1 MQLPKRYVVFFLLYA
16 FLLLYFYVPVSLPSL
31 LTADPAYLL
40 DEGFIAVYF
49 CQEIDCAQLLAN
61 LLVASN
67 SSVCAFYDVKDS
79 ATLQTLHQVNASV
92 LLFEKNYDSNLHASF
107 TPVASKGLM
116 HHKFCVF
123 NDTYVLTGT
132 WNPTDRGTLYNDNYV
147 LFIASPRIAKHYL
160 RAYDYLQDRTLAVS
174 PLYVNLSG
182 TLIDVYFCPLHDCE
196 QQIITTLQQ
205 ATFAIRQLAFTFTSE
220 PIAHELRTLALQDI
234 NITIIFEKTRITRYS
249 AYHEFLKHPLH
260 IYTDTNPYTM
270 HEKLF
275 LIDDALIIAGSYNP
289 TAAATTINDE
299 NLLIISDSTLAQ
311 QFRNEF
317 DRILAISTL
326 ELP

>member
-16 FLLLYFYVPVSLPSL
+16 LLLLYFYLPVSLPL
-31 LTADPAYLL
+31 PTTTDRHYLS
-40 DEGFIAVYF
+40 DEGFIAAYF
-49 CQEIDCAQLLAN
+49 CQDIDCAQLLTS
-61 LLVASN
+61 LLLASN
-67 SSVCAFYDVKDS
+67 SSVCAFYDLQD
-79 ATLQTLHQVNASV
+79 ATTLQALHQANASV
-92 LLFEKNYDSNLHASF
+92 LLFEKNYDSALHASF

-123 NDTYVLTGT
+123 NETYVLTGT
-132 WNPTDRGTLYNDNYV
+132 WNPTMRGTLYNDNYV

-160 RAYDYLQDRTLAVS
+160 HAYDYLQDRTMTIS

-182 TLIDVYFCPLHDCE
+182 ALIDVYFCPLHDCE
-196 QQIITTLQQ
+196 QQVIATLQQ
-205 ATFAIRQLAFTFTSE
+205 ANFAIRQLAFTFTSE
-220 PIAHELRTLALQDI
+220 PIAQELLTLALQG
-234 NITIIFEKTRITRYS
+234 ITVTVIFEKTRITRYS
-249 AYHEFLKHPLH
+249 TYHELLKHPLH

-275 LIDDALIIAGSYNP
+275 LIDDELIIAGSYNP

-317 DRILAISTL
+317 DRIHAIATL
-326 ELP
+326 ETP